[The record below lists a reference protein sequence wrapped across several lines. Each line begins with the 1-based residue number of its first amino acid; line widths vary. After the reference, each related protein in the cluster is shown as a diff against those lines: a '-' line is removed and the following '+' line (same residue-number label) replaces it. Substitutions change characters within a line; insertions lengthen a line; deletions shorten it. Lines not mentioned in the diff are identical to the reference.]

1 MDWSAADILLL
12 GADVDE
18 FRLEKNIKPE
28 KSLDEI
34 EKLCVDEKLSVFEK
48 ACLLVESSYDVQ
60 KMWVIEQ
67 LPSLLVA
74 NKQGVI
80 DKIVPKLLESFHSS
94 INIELHRT
102 GSKIFSLVAKDNIVD
117 PSVFVSSFLPAVLSH
132 FENKNQSIGSY
143 WFDTLVNIIPYLPK
157 DTLKHKIMNIAR
169 LRGQLSQPVPS
180 RQTCCK
186 IIAKM
191 AGSLEAN
198 WVKQELLSLVK
209 ALAQDVDNDVRE
221 TMCGELACFAKC
233 MGRDSCGMFI
243 LPEVIELSRDEEVG
257 VRCAAMVTITELL
270 PSLDENSLEKT
281 VVPLVMELLEES
293 ETGKEMRLRIKSS
306 EIIGHLAHEL
316 KGYLTTD
323 QSFQMLKLFEKLSQ
337 TSSLVSTDSKILSPH
352 TEGQITSSSTS
363 MASRN
368 SFSPH
373 ITNDDGAECRRL
385 CAYNMPALMLFADR
399 LKDTNR
405 LITILKSMISDKHEK
420 VRRTIASGFH
430 EVVSILGDRSNKITK
445 EFATLL
451 NDDNIEVLSAI
462 VDHIPD
468 IIEVLAVAHNLDSKT
483 RQPGIPELIQP
494 LLHFEQL
501 ASSCRQWRLHSNLL
515 DSLSCLTRCMT
526 SDQLYSKFVPIYWK
540 CISRNGVSVHDMTTP
555 TTYVLP
561 VKLAALRTLCSY
573 IKYIR
578 KLEQR
583 REICSQFILD
593 CAHHESHKQR
603 LLFIYV
609 CQIIL
614 ENFSRQFFK
623 EQGFYSALLD
633 LSKDPS
639 SNVRL
644 KLCSLLSQLK
654 TIILLPTDREKQQAF
669 ESTISTLLMDKDAET
684 IAAVSCAVKEMAK
697 INYRIQSMIPH
708 SLLEEDL
715 IDKEREDEE
724 QQLLKDE
731 EQERERDKD
740 AIATKLSADFR
751 RSNRGGGAG
760 GQSPGMGRSL
770 ASKKLSGSSAKKSSP
785 SVTRKGSGLGLN
797 STTSGS
803 CSLTNSPNPARQGGK
818 ASSASAGTTKKR
830 KGSIEST
837 DSNDKGKGFLSTG
850 SSKQR
855 TSATGGSSP
864 SLCPSPGSSSP
875 TVNRAKSREILS
887 SSPPST
893 TSKSSPASGSKKSQ
907 LSHATKATRG
917 SSYN

>member
-80 DKIVPKLLESFHSS
+80 DKIVPKLL
-94 INIELHRT
+94 
-102 GSKIFSLVAKDNIVD
+102 DNIVD

-697 INYRIQSMIPH
+697 INYRIQS
-708 SLLEEDL
+708 
-715 IDKEREDEE
+715 
-724 QQLLKDE
+724 E